1 MSKIYVLDSCVTN
14 NFKDKLLLEKITNAW
29 GSVANAKSPTSIKY
43 GVYHNYEN
51 DYKGDYTLSIA
62 TGDETDSSNVL
73 EIPSDVAYKIF
84 LVDTSKN
91 VENPVFETWKQ
102 IWELEEKL
110 MLKRD
115 YVLDYEKYYPDGT
128 IEIYIGEKN
137 SIELKPLS

>member
-1 MSKIYVLDSCVTN
+1 M
-14 NFKDKLLLEKITNAW
+14 
-29 GSVANAKSPTSIKY
+29 
-43 GVYHNYEN
+43 
-51 DYKGDYTLSIA
+51 
-62 TGDETDSSNVL
+62 L
-73 EIPSDVAYKIF
+73 EIPSDVAYKVF

-128 IEIYIGEKN
+128 IEIYIGEK
-137 SIELKPLS
+137 K